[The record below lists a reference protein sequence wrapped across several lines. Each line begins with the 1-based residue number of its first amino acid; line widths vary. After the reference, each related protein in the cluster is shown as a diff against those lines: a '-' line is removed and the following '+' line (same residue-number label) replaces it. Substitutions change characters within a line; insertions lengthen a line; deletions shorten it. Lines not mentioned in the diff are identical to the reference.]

1 MNEIA
6 KTIGESLQGMKGP
19 EVLLVIASVLSIP
32 VFLYILV
39 MEAVNEVKK
48 RRMSRMKIELQRGL
62 DGIIM
67 PFLET
72 EEAIH
77 TLWDMEEDE
86 VQDFANHIEGYVAM
100 GELPLDVVDSYPQLI
115 AEAFGEYTGCEI
127 N

>member
-6 KTIGESLQGMKGP
+6 RTIGESLQGMKGP
-19 EVLLVIASVLSIP
+19 EVMLVIASTLSIP

-48 RRMSRMKIELQRGL
+48 RRMKIELQRGL

-67 PFLET
+67 PFLKT
-72 EEAIH
+72 EEAIL

-86 VQDFANHIEGYVAM
+86 VQDFANHIKVYVAM
-100 GELPLDVVDSYPQLI
+100 GELPLDVVANYPHRI
-115 AEAFGEYTGCEI
+115 AEEFGEYTGCEI